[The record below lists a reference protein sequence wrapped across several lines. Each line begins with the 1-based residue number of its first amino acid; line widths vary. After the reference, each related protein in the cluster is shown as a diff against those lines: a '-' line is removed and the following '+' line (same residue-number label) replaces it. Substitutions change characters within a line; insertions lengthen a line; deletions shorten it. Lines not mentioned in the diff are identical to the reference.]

1 MSGFVSFR
9 FDTDFPNDARVR
21 RLIQCQGGKAVTVYV
36 LLLCNI
42 HRQGYCTRWDS
53 GLSSVLSSQTGY
65 GRAYISEVVKSCVA
79 SGLFDSGTFRSY
91 GVLTSKEI
99 QTEYAETCKIMGRKL
114 KIDEYRLIDDR
125 RQETAAEMRERQD
138 MLSQY
143 HGVIPPPSALRPI
156 KELAAECLASQAWI
170 DSIRMTFR
178 IDEDQVR
185 NKLNGFEAHLVASGY
200 GDRKTL
206 FDFKRHFVN
215 YLRKTNDYYGNR
227 DCNSKYGA
235 NAHRPGNPAVAGRDG
250 GVPGGATTPES
261 YSSTL

>member
-36 LLLCNI
+36 LLLCYI

-65 GRAYISEVVKSCVA
+65 GRSYISEVVKSCVA
-79 SGLFDSGTFRSY
+79 SGLFDGDTFKAH
-91 GVLTSKEI
+91 GILTSKEI
-99 QTEYAETCKIMGRKL
+99 QTEYAETCKIMGRKP
-114 KIDEYRLIDDR
+114 KIAEYRLIDDG
-125 RQETAAEMRERQD
+125 RQEAAAERQD
-138 MLSQY
+138 MQSTYQ
-143 HGVIPPPSALRPI
+143 GVIPPTSAMRPI
-156 KELAAECLASQAWI
+156 KELAAECLASQAWL
-170 DSIRMTFR
+170 DSIGMTFR
-178 IDEDQVR
+178 IEKEQV
-185 NKLNGFEAHLVASGY
+185 KDWLGEFEAHLVASGY

-215 YLRKTNDYYGNR
+215 YLRKQHEYRNTGGNAKGR
-227 DCNSKYGA
+227 A
-235 NAHRPGNPAVAGRDG
+235 NAYRPGNPAVPGRDG
-250 GVPGGATTPES
+250 GVPGGATTQEG